1 MSNKMFD
8 DVLNCPSLP
17 SLPAVAAK
25 LIELT
30 GDPDVQIS
38 EIAKTVQQDQALSG
52 KVLKTVNSSYYG
64 LPNRC
69 GSIDRAMG
77 YLGLNTVKSLVLGFS
92 LVDCTSSSE
101 HEGFDLVAHWR
112 RTLMGAT
119 ASRTLATMYRLSDK
133 DEVFTAALFQDMGM
147 LATFTALREG
157 YMDIASGVEHG
168 QLSKLES
175 EEFGFTHAKVGGALA
190 RKWSLPDNIADAIDF
205 HHAPDS
211 ANQGDIEM
219 IRAVSLGTQV
229 AEALSAE
236 NPASAM
242 RELESKT
249 REWFPKQKIDIQE
262 LFEEVN
268 ESAKELA
275 SLFNTEIGEIKD
287 VQTLMSQAQDRGL
300 EHQISMQRQTEN
312 LTREAF
318 TDGLTA
324 IPNRKEFDKQ
334 VNAAYEAHKGAGEP
348 FAVLFFD
355 ADKFKS
361 VNDTHGHA
369 VGDAV
374 LIELARRTTNTVGNE
389 GTVCRYGGEEFG
401 VILPGYTTIKAAML
415 AERVRSEIA
424 GSAFDIRDCDEGP
437 DELPVTVS
445 IGVSSVDAGPMDRL
459 QKPEQI
465 VSEADEGVYAAKEAG
480 RNNVQVWVPGGIKIQ
495 KPAASSASGN
505 VSGDIDLG
513 NLEGGAP
520 VIPAGDGVVREVL
533 LIEDDAM
540 AATLL
545 ITLLSRKSDI
555 KVKWLKSGDEA
566 IEMFK
571 QSVANQT
578 RPADVVVCDL
588 NLPGLSGFDIY
599 RSFAELGINR
609 QLPFYL
615 LTAHAPEEIEAEAT
629 ELGITQCVTKMDF
642 TKNLG
647 KWIKELTK
655 PFEFEKAA

>member
-1 MSNKMFD
+1 MNDKAFN

-30 GDPDVQIS
+30 GDPNVQMS
-38 EIAKTVQQDQALSG
+38 EIAKTVQQDQALAG

-92 LVDCTSSSE
+92 LVECTNQSDN
-101 HEGFDLVAHWR
+101 EGFDLVSHWR

-119 ASRTLATMYRLSDK
+119 ASRTLAQMFRLSDK

-147 LATFTALREG
+147 LANFTALKDQYLG
-157 YMDIASGVEHG
+157 VISGIEHG
-168 QLSKLES
+168 NVSDREQDEL
-175 EEFGFTHAKVGGALA
+175 GFTHSKMGAELA
-190 RKWSLPDNIADAIDF
+190 RKWSLPDNIADAIEF
-205 HHAPDS
+205 HHAPDR
-211 ANQGDIEM
+211 ANDGDIEM

-229 AEALSAE
+229 AEALCVE
-236 NPASAM
+236 NPKAAI
-242 RELESKT
+242 RKIESKT
-249 REWFPKQKIDIQE
+249 REWFPKQQIDIEE

-268 ESAKELA
+268 ESSKELA
-275 SLFNTEIGEIKD
+275 SLFNTEIGEVKD
-287 VQTLMSQAQDRGL
+287 VQTLMAQAQDRGL

-312 LTREAF
+312 LEREAF
-318 TDGLTA
+318 TDGLTQ
-324 IPNRKEFDKQ
+324 IPNRKEFDKLI
-334 VNAAYEAHKGAGEP
+334 NTAYSSQMSSGTP

-374 LIELARRTTNTVGNE
+374 LIELANRTTKTVGSE

-401 VILPGYTTIKAAML
+401 VILPGYGTIKAAMM

-424 GSAFDIRDCDEGP
+424 STPFDIRNCDEGP

-445 IGVSSVDAGPMDRL
+445 IGVSAVDSGPADRL
-459 QKPEQI
+459 TKPEQI
-465 VSEADEGVYAAKEAG
+465 VSEADEGVYAAKAAG
-480 RNNVQVWVPGGIKIQ
+480 RNNVQVWSPSGIGVKQ
-495 KPAASSASGN
+495 APSQPDTAGSVTQSESS
-505 VSGDIDLG
+505 DI
-513 NLEGGAP
+513 
-520 VIPAGDGVVREVL
+520 VIPEGDGVVREIL
-533 LIEDDAM
+533 LVEDDAM

-545 ITLLSRKSDI
+545 ITLLSRKTDI
-555 KVKWLKSGDEA
+555 KVRWLKSGDEA
-566 IEMFK
+566 IELFK
-571 QSVANQT
+571 MSIQDQT

-588 NLPGLSGFDIY
+588 NLPCVNGFDVY
-599 RSFAELGINR
+599 RSFAGHGLNR
-609 QLPFYL
+609 QLPFFL

-629 ELGITQCVTKMDF
+629 ALGITQCVTKMDF

-655 PFEFEKAA
+655 PTELTKAA

>member
-1 MSNKMFD
+1 MFD

-30 GDPDVQIS
+30 GDPDVQMS
-38 EIAKTVQQDQALSG
+38 EIAKTVQQDQALAG

-92 LVDCTSSSE
+92 LVECTNSSE
-101 HEGFDLVAHWR
+101 NEGFDLVAHWR

-119 ASRTLATMYRLSDK
+119 ASRTIAQMFKLSDK

-147 LATFTALREG
+147 LATFTSMKDG
-157 YMDIASGVEHG
+157 YLDVVAGVDHG
-168 QLSKLES
+168 KLSEC
-175 EEFGFTHAKVGGALA
+175 EQNEFGFTHAKMGAALA
-190 RKWSLPDNIADAIDF
+190 RKWSLPDNIADAIAF
-205 HHAPDS
+205 HHSPDKAS
-211 ANQGDIEM
+211 EGDVEM

-229 AEALSAE
+229 AEALSAD
-236 NPASAM
+236 NPASAI
-242 RELESKT
+242 RKIESTTKS
-249 REWFPKQKIDIQE
+249 WFPKQKIDIPE

-275 SLFNTEIGEIKD
+275 SLFNTEIGELKD

-318 TDGLTA
+318 TDGLTS

-334 VNAAYEAHKGAGEP
+334 VVVAYEAHKESGEP

-355 ADKFKS
+355 ADKFKN

-374 LIELARRTTNTVGNE
+374 LIELAKRTTDTVGSE
-389 GTVCRYGGEEFG
+389 GSVCRYGGEEFG

-424 GSAFDIRDCDEGP
+424 NTPFDIRACDEGP
-437 DELPVTVS
+437 DVLPVTVS
-445 IGVSSVDAGPMDRL
+445 IGVSAVDAGPADRIT
-459 QKPEQI
+459 KPEQL
-465 VSEADEGVYAAKEAG
+465 VAEADEGVYAAKEAG
-480 RNNVQVWVPGGIKIQ
+480 RNNVQVWAPGGIKVQ
-495 KPAASSASGN
+495 ESAASSASAQ
-505 VSGDIDLG
+505 VQPDTIVMGDS
-513 NLEGGAP
+513 
-520 VIPAGDGVVREVL
+520 VIPEGDGVVREVL

-555 KVKWLKSGDEA
+555 KVKWLKGGEEA
-566 IEMFK
+566 IEVFQ
-571 QSVANQT
+571 QSIANQT
-578 RPADVVVCDL
+578 RPADVVICDL
-588 NLPGLSGFDIY
+588 NLPCSSGFDVY
-599 RSFAELGINR
+599 RSFAEHGLNS

-655 PFEFEKAA
+655 PFEIKKAA

>member
-1 MSNKMFD
+1 MFD

-38 EIAKTVQQDQALSG
+38 EIAKTVQQDQALAG

-92 LVDCTSSSE
+92 LVECTSSSD
-101 HEGFDLVAHWR
+101 HEGFDLVGHWR

-119 ASRTLATMYRLSDK
+119 ASRTLAQMFKLSDK

-147 LATFTALREG
+147 LATFTALRDV
-157 YMDIASGVEHG
+157 YMNVASGVEHG

-175 EEFGFTHAKVGGALA
+175 AEFGFTHAKVGGALA

-205 HHAPDS
+205 HHSPDK
-211 ANQGDIEM
+211 AEQGDIEM

-229 AEALSAE
+229 AEALSAS

-242 RELESKT
+242 RKIESTTKS
-249 REWFPKQKIDIQE
+249 WFPKQKIDIQE

-287 VQTLMSQAQDRGL
+287 VQTLMSQAQDRGV

-318 TDGLTA
+318 TDGLTS

-334 VNAAYEAHKGAGEP
+334 VCAAYESHKATGEA

-374 LIELARRTTNTVGNE
+374 LIELAKRTTDTVGSE
-389 GTVCRYGGEEFG
+389 GSVCRYGGEEFG

-424 GSAFDIRDCDEGP
+424 NSPFDIRACDEGP
-437 DELPVTVS
+437 DVLPVTVS
-445 IGVSSVDAGPMDRL
+445 IGVSAVDAGPADRIT
-459 QKPEQI
+459 KPEQL
-465 VSEADEGVYAAKEAG
+465 VTEADEGVYAAKEAG
-480 RNNVQVWVPGGIKIQ
+480 RNNVQVWTPGGINVQ
-495 KPAASSASGN
+495 KSASSSASAQDQPDTLAE
-505 VSGDIDLG
+505 GDS
-513 NLEGGAP
+513 
-520 VIPAGDGVVREVL
+520 VIPEGDGVVREVL

-555 KVKWLKSGDEA
+555 KVKWLKGGEEA
-566 IEMFK
+566 IEVFQ
-571 QSVANQT
+571 QSIANQT

-588 NLPGLSGFDIY
+588 NLPCSSGFDVY
-599 RSFAELGINR
+599 RSFAEHGLNR
-609 QLPFYL
+609 QLPFFL

-629 ELGITQCVTKMDF
+629 QLGITQCVTKMDF

-655 PFEFEKAA
+655 PFEFNKAA